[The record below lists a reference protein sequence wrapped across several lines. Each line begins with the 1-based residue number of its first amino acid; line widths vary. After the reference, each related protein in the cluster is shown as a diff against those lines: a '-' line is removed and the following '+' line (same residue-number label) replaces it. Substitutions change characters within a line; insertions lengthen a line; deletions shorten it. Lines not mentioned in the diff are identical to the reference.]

1 MKIEVYPNALIKK
14 GCKLNKRT
22 IKKVFTE
29 FFPDYNLTDKL
40 YIFGCEDTWFEL
52 VARLKD
58 MPSYLMDM
66 MKNIG
71 HLNYDS
77 WSEYNPVFFKFFKN
91 NKNEWEISDNNTY
104 VRTISLY
111 ENGIL
116 RMIDR
121 GELSGNDVI
130 EQKSKCMYEFEDEK
144 NFYKSLEKE
153 IVQSFKNLQQAV
165 DIVFEDSFEKNIKQI
180 NDMIKQKDDFV
191 NKVKNRFQQRVKLF
205 NDF

>member
-1 MKIEVYPNALIKK
+1 MKIEVYSNNSIRK

-40 YIFGCEDTWFEL
+40 YIFGCDDTWFEL

-66 MKNIG
+66 MNKIG

-77 WSEYNPVFFKFFKN
+77 WYEYNPVAFKLFKKHN
-91 NKNEWEISDNNTY
+91 NEWEISDNNTY
-104 VRTISLY
+104 VRTISLD
-111 ENGIL
+111 ERSIL
-116 RMIDR
+116 SMIDK
-121 GELSGNDVI
+121 GELSGSNVI
-130 EQKSKCMYEFEDEK
+130 EQKSKFIYGFEDEK
-144 NFYKSLEKE
+144 DFCKSLEKE
-153 IVQSFKNLQQAV
+153 IVQSFKELQRAV
-165 DIVFEDSFEKNIKQI
+165 DIVFDDGLEKDLNKIKE
-180 NDMIKQKDDFV
+180 MIKQKNDFAD
-191 NKVKNRFQQRVKLF
+191 KVKNRFQQRVKLF

>member
-1 MKIEVYPNALIKK
+1 MKIEVYPNNSIEK
-14 GCKLNKRT
+14 GCKLSKRT

-40 YIFGCEDTWFEL
+40 YIFGCEDNWFEL
-52 VARLKD
+52 IARLKD

-77 WSEYNPVFFKFFKN
+77 WSEYNPVGFKFFKN
-91 NKNEWEISDNNTY
+91 LKNEWEISNNNTY

-116 RMIDR
+116 RMIDK
-121 GELSGNDVI
+121 GVLSGSDVI
-130 EQKSKCMYEFEDEK
+130 EQKCKNLYEFKDEK
-144 NFYKSLEKE
+144 DFCKSLEKE
-153 IVQSFKNLQQAV
+153 IVQSFKDLQRAV
-165 DIVFEDSFEKNIKQI
+165 DIVFEDSFEKDLKQI
-180 NDMIKQKDDFV
+180 NDMIKQKDDFIE
-191 NKVKNRFQQRVKLF
+191 KVRNRFQQRVKLF